1 MRLIRDFFVR
11 MKKAIAAA
19 VVLLCICMASAAMA
33 MRVSPMVIEMTTS
46 GTNAVARIEVQN
58 LNQTRLPFEVRV
70 TRVEYD
76 ERGNATETP
85 AEEDFLIFPPQ
96 GIVPPGG
103 RQVMR
108 IQWVGPPEIPAS
120 RSYYFSVNQLPVA
133 LEGQTGEQPAG
144 QVQIV
149 YHMKAL
155 VVIAP
160 PNATPN
166 VEAVSARAADYV
178 PNVPPGTTPPA
189 PVPGI
194 EVTLRNTGR
203 RHAMMSG
210 LRWVVD
216 GTGTNGRPQQVI
228 YTLEDLNRIIGTGY
242 VGPLTGVRTFRLPV
256 PTAFGTG
263 PIRVRFMR

>member
-1 MRLIRDFFVR
+1 MRLIRDCLAR
-11 MKKAIAAA
+11 TKKTIVAAIA
-19 VVLLCICMASAAMA
+19 LLFVCMATAAMA
-33 MRVSPMVIEMTTS
+33 MRVSPMVIEMSTS
-46 GTNAVARIEVQN
+46 GTGAVARIEVQN

-85 AEEDFLIFPPQ
+85 ADEDFLIFPPQ

-108 IQWVGPPEIPAS
+108 IQWVGAPEIPAS
-120 RSYYFSVNQLPVA
+120 RSYYFSVNQLPVE
-133 LEGQTGEQPAG
+133 LEGQTGAQPAG

-155 VVIAP
+155 VVVAP

-166 VEAVSARAADYV
+166 VEAVSARAAEYV
-178 PNVPPGTTPPA
+178 PTTPPGA
-189 PVPGI
+189 TPPPPVPGI

-216 GTGTNGRPQQVI
+216 GTNTAGRPQQVVF
-228 YTLEDLNRIIGTGY
+228 TLEDLNRIIGTGY
-242 VGPLTGVRTFRLPV
+242 VGPLNGVRTFRLPV